1 MSLSYEQID
10 QIHDSAMVKA
20 QDAMVARFRGDETT
34 SQALYSEAF
43 ELEVKAASALIADYD
58 YEPTRSVYFRSAAN
72 IALLLSQFREAERM
86 AAFGLSGNPPAEIAE
101 ELREVYENANFQRHL
116 ELSGAILE
124 DEQFEMTVVGNAV
137 GHGFIDESVWTSRLD
152 AMGKILARTIQRKN
166 NCSFDDKSLAKE
178 YRIAYGVPE
187 AACYAMPFRLIR
199 PNNTLFHKYATAREI
214 VSEVFECLDLFET
227 KGEEGV
233 QAHIADEKFSNHFIA
248 LARAIGPDGKNVKQV
263 GLINPA
269 IRTEPVA
276 LRTVRKG
283 RKVSTQKHDTEPVQQ
298 EFHGVLLFADKTRDN
313 QKNTVKIKD
322 SEGNLHQFL
331 VPEEL
336 IDDIVKPL
344 WGQSVSIWATI
355 KKEKKTLVEI
365 EAVKESSDVE

>member
-1 MSLSYEQID
+1 MRLSYDQID
-10 QIHDSAMVKA
+10 QLHDLAMAKA
-20 QDAMVARFRGDETT
+20 QDAMVARFRGDAAT
-34 SQALYSEAF
+34 SQALYCEAF
-43 ELEVKAASALIADYD
+43 EFEAKAATALAGDYE

-72 IALLLSQFREAERM
+72 IALLLGQFRDAERM
-86 AAFGLSGNPPAEIAE
+86 ATFGLSGNPPDEIAE

-116 ELSGAILE
+116 ELRGSVLD
-124 DEQFEMTVVGNAV
+124 DEQFQITVAGNAV

-166 NCSFDDKSLAKE
+166 NCTFDDKSLVKD

-199 PNNTLFHKYATAREI
+199 PNDTLFRKFATAKDI
-214 VSEVFECLDLFET
+214 VTEVFECLDLFET

-233 QAHIADEKFSNHFIA
+233 HEHIVDEKFSNHFIA
-248 LARAIGPDGKNVKQV
+248 LARAIGPDGKDVKQV

-269 IRTEPVA
+269 IRSEPVA
-276 LRTVRKG
+276 LRTVRKR
-283 RKVSTQKHDTEPVQQ
+283 RKSPTKKVEIEPVTQ
-298 EFHGVLLFADKTRDN
+298 EFRGILSFADKTRDD
-313 QKNTVKIKD
+313 QKDSVKIRD
-322 SEGNLHQFL
+322 PEGNLHQFV

-344 WGQSVSIWATI
+344 WGQSVVVWASI
-355 KKEKKTLVEI
+355 KKNKMTLLEI
-365 EAVKESSDVE
+365 EADKESPSGS